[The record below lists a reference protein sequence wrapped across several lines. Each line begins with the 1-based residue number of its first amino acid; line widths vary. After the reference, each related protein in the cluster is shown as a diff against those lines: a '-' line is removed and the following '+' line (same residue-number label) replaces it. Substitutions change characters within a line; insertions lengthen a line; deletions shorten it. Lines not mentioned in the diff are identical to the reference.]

1 MKKCKTGTSIV
12 LTVAAA
18 VSALQFA
25 ALTPAYAS
33 PTPAAAA
40 SPAAVKS
47 DAAAPLAYKVAV
59 QTQYQQTNYY
69 CVPASSSMSL
79 STFGVKVGQPT
90 LAKQMKTTKSGTD
103 GRNATPVLN
112 AYVKSRGYAYT
123 VVTDVNGNPA
133 VLMNRVAQNVGGL
146 HRAPTL
152 AVWMERLPWNK
163 GKVKGARVGHAV
175 IAYGY
180 DRLKGTITVFDPWRP
195 TGGVHTVS
203 AGVLAGTLQEGGGM
217 RYISKL

>member
-33 PTPAAAA
+33 PTLA
-40 SPAAVKS
+40 AAVKR
-47 DAAAPLAYKVAV
+47 DAAVAPLAYKVAV

-69 CVPASSSMSL
+69 CVPASSTMSL
-79 STFGVKVGQPT
+79 STFGIKVSQST
-90 LAKQMKTTKSGTD
+90 LAKQMKTTRSGTD

-112 AYVKSRGYAYT
+112 SYVRSRGYAYT
-123 VVTDVNGNPA
+123 MVTDVDGNPT

-163 GKVKGARVGHAV
+163 GKVKGTKVGHAV